1 MKSTTPST
9 TRFNAFKH
17 HMATLVSTAVLSCVL
32 VAPSA
37 SMAASG
43 MSSLPDSAYAK
54 MCFELTTAVYGWTQ
68 VKTEKE
74 AIARYEAVMDGADAD
89 AAFKDSVEEL
99 FYYGMSKRHVYKG
112 DNLKSLLMLNCP
124 RIFKSNSQ

>member
-17 HMATLVSTAVLSCVL
+17 HMATWVSTAVLSCA
-32 VAPSA
+32 VAIPS
-37 SMAASG
+37 AASG

-99 FYYGMSKRHVYKG
+99 FITECQSDTFTKE
-112 DNLKSLLMLNCP
+112 
-124 RIFKSNSQ
+124 IT

>member
-1 MKSTTPST
+1 MKSTKPSYN
-9 TRFNAFKH
+9 RFKH
-17 HMATLVSTAVLSCVL
+17 HMATLVSTAVLACA
-32 VAPSA
+32 VAVPST
-37 SMAASG
+37 SYAASG

-74 AIARYEAVMDGADAD
+74 AIARYEAVMDGAGAD

-99 FYYGMSKRHVYKG
+99 FITECQSDTFTKE
-112 DNLKSLLMLNCP
+112 
-124 RIFKSNSQ
+124 IT

>member
-1 MKSTTPST
+1 MNSTKHLHKP
-9 TRFNAFKH
+9 FKT
-17 HMATLVSTAVLSCVL
+17 HMATLVSTLALACAVAVPNTSY
-32 VAPSA
+32 
-37 SMAASG
+37 AASG
-43 MSSLPDSAYAK
+43 ISNLPDSAYAK

-89 AAFKDSVEEL
+89 AAFKESVEEL

>member
-1 MKSTTPST
+1 MKELIKTIQA
-9 TRFNAFKH
+9 AFKRTLT
-17 HMATLVSTAVLSCVL
+17 TLVLPVALAV
-32 VAPSA
+32 PSA

-74 AIARYEAVMDGADAD
+74 AIARYEAVMDAADAD
-89 AAFKDSVEEL
+89 AAFKDSVQEM
-99 FYYGMSKRHVYKG
+99 FYYGLSKRHVYKG

>member
-1 MKSTTPST
+1 MKSTKHLHKP
-9 TRFNAFKH
+9 FKTQ
-17 HMATLVSTAVLSCVL
+17 MATLVSTLVLACAV
-32 VAPSA
+32 AIPSV

-54 MCFELTTAVYGWTQ
+54 MCFELTQAVYGWTQ

-89 AAFKDSVEEL
+89 DAFKDSVQEL
-99 FYYGMSKRHVYKG
+99 FYYGMAKRHVYKG